1 MADKKISQLDS
12 VPSISSGSEFPFSK
26 SGLTYK
32 GTVDQIGDYIGK
44 TKTYSELQTA
54 DKTFV
59 GAINEAA
66 QSGSIEMEKTVTTPV
81 AVAVFNDGGDNI
93 PVKSLIV
100 NITGTN
106 TGEGEVSPDNPY
118 TITAFDTV
126 IIKNDVSSVTQK
138 TYTIQLGETVYEGT
152 LNVLS
157 GELTINKAIDVYD
170 GSVDEDWILQSIN
183 QYNIANFTIGRTPN
197 PYIESN
203 RFEEQSS
210 SISQTTTEGFY
221 ASTNFY
227 FRINKSRAET
237 VSDFRTWL
245 SNNNVVMVYELQ
257 TPIVINLTPIEVRTL
272 LGENNIYANCGDIDT
287 LIYFNN
293 NARETTDVVEAFFG
307 EVVNLY
313 ATLTAG
319 STSVTISNSA
329 IKTNS
334 TIDVYTDAFGI
345 DPTNIVVTDGQ
356 IVLSFNAQLSD
367 IGVKVRVS

>member
-1 MADKKISQLDS
+1 MADKKISQLDA
-12 VPSISSGSEFPFSK
+12 VQSIASGSEFPFSK
-26 SGLTYK
+26 SGSTYK
-32 GTVDQIGDYIGK
+32 GTVDQIGDFVGK
-44 TKTYSELQTA
+44 TQTFNTLQTT
-54 DKTFV
+54 DKTLV

-66 QSGSIEMEKTVTTPV
+66 QSGSIEMEETVTTPV

-183 QYNIANFTIGRTPN
+183 QYDIANFTIGRTPN
-197 PYIESN
+197 QYIESN

-210 SISQTTTEGFY
+210 SIAQTTTEGFY

-287 LIYFNN
+287 LVYFNQ
-293 NARETTDVVEAFFG
+293 NAKETADLIESYVG

-319 STSVTISNSA
+319 STSITISNSA
-329 IKTNS
+329 IKNNS
-334 TIDVYTDAFGI
+334 TIDVYTDVFGI
-345 DPTNIVVTDGQ
+345 NPTNIVVTDGQ